1 MVRESGKES
10 GEEIEEVQCTWR
22 AGKSDLNAKFIHQ
35 MRHNTQVK
43 KNIFFDSNISNHNND

>member
-43 KNIFFDSNISNHNND
+43 KNIFSDSNISNHNND